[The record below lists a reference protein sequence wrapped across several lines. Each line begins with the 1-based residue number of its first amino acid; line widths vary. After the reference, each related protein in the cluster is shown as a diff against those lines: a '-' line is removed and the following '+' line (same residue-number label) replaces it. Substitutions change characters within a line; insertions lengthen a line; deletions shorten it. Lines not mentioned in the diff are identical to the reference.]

1 MSVSFLPFQKLG
13 KKTHPGAQ
21 TNMKSLE
28 RVVHAPPF
36 GVVVGSLFGTMNTF
50 EKNNSKKSL

>member
-1 MSVSFLPFQKLG
+1 MSVYFLPFPKNW
-13 KKTHPGAQ
+13 KKKNHPGAQ

-36 GVVVGSLFGTMNTF
+36 GVVVVSLFGTMNPF
-50 EKNNSKKSL
+50 EKNN

>member
-13 KKTHPGAQ
+13 KKNYPGAQ

-28 RVVHAPPF
+28 TVVHAPPF
-36 GVVVGSLFGTMNTF
+36 GVVLGSLSGTMNPF
-50 EKNNSKKSL
+50 EKNN